1 MSAYLKSQL
10 IQPLTANGEL
20 WAGVGFT
27 SVRQI
32 THCILS
38 AFDLV
43 FFSHLSKYSNPILLF
58 SFLFLL
64 KHTEQTT
71 DKYDSKQKGGSLS
84 GSIGTGLNTTA
95 SVNVNKTEMH
105 SDYQSVDKQTGI
117 NAGKGGFDITVGNHT
132 QLDGAV
138 IGSTAEA
145 DKNKL
150 DTGTL
155 GFGDIKNK
163 AEYKVD
169 SQSGGFSTGG
179 SPFEDQLAGNAAGS
193 LLTNVNNKG
202 KDSNTTHAAVSEGEI
217 VIRDKDNQKQDVN
230 ALSRDT
236 DNAHEKLNTI
246 FDKEKEQKRIEKT
259 QLVGELG
266 KQITDIAV
274 TEKRIDAT
282 KEEAK
287 NFDKTPVTADERKK
301 AIDSIKDPNLKGDE
315 AAIREAVLNDRIEKA
330 VQASEWG
337 VGGDNR
343 RIVESGTA
351 LIQGLV
357 NGDVNKAVANASAP
371 YIANQIAQHIPAENK
386 EGRIAAHGIANVALA
401 LAKGENAGAQ
411 SLGAMTAEAVGML
424 SQELYKKKPSEL
436 TEDEKSTVSAFA
448 SLAAGIAGGLVGGD
462 TSSAANAAEAGKTT
476 VENNYLS
483 DSEHRQKTSLELKE
497 KQGKITEVEQQK
509 LAELRIKDT
518 ETTQRLLDT
527 CAGGVSPECTAA
539 RKDAFEAIDTYVSLT
554 YQNPK
559 TAQAGYQEIER
570 LLNSTSPEAQQ
581 ACNLLESYTE
591 AFKNFGYTDEEAR
604 TRAGMY
610 VGSIYLLGGMSA
622 VANSGALVKQFGK
635 DVAKP
640 NVKPGVSQPKNDTS
654 GNTLPKEQVHTE
666 WKNSITQSRVNV
678 RNGDGSTGSGLE
690 YAWKKH
696 GGEWG
701 ANKSHFT
708 ITKDELKVVLQSDNV
723 VKTPVQYSPSTGNYI
738 RTVDMGK
745 NIGVDAMNN
754 STPTSIMT
762 VITDKKGNLVNTF
775 PGKTV
780 VR

>member
-1 MSAYLKSQL
+1 MTSSSLVTIQIFQAYLV
-10 IQPLTANGEL
+10 I
-20 WAGVGFT
+20 F
-27 SVRQI
+27 
-32 THCILS
+32 LS
-38 AFDLV
+38 
-43 FFSHLSKYSNPILLF
+43 
-58 SFLFLL
+58 FLL
-64 KHTEQTT
+64 KYTEQTT

-274 TEKRIDAT
+274 TDATIKAT
-282 KEEAK
+282 KEANESKNITTQQEREA
-287 NFDKTPVTADERKK
+287 AKK
-301 AIDSIKDPNLKGDE
+301 ALEVQGKVVSDE
-315 AAIREAVLNDRIEKA
+315 AIDNYIHEQVI
-330 VQASEWG
+330 QAKVNESGWG
-337 VGGDNR
+337 VGGDKR

-424 SQELYKKKPSEL
+424 SKELYGKDASQL
-436 TEDEKSTVSAFA
+436 SEDEKATVSAFA

-483 DSEHRQKTSLELKE
+483 FDEKQREKTLENKLKQGTISDAEQSELNALKE
-497 KQGKITEVEQQK
+497 KSDERNES
-509 LAELRIKDT
+509 LM
-518 ETTQRLLDT
+518 
-527 CAGGVSPECTAA
+527 AA
-539 RKDAFEAIDTYVSLT
+539 C
-554 YQNPK
+554 Q
-559 TAQAGYQEIER
+559 
-570 LLNSTSPEAQQ
+570 
-581 ACNLLESYTE
+581 
-591 AFKNFGYTDEEAR
+591 
-604 TRAGMY
+604 
-610 VGSIYLLGGMSA
+610 GGMSEA
-622 VANSGALVKQFGK
+622 CINDKKQAMSAEKTYQLEGEYQAFYDALKDHPDEKRQFDALV
-635 DVAKP
+635 DEYSRE
-640 NVKPGVSQPKNDTS
+640 VSALMYK
-654 GNTLPKEQVHTE
+654 GYTLEQ
-666 WKNSITQSRVNV
+666 
-678 RNGDGSTGSGLE
+678 
-690 YAWKKH
+690 AM
-696 GGEWG
+696 
-701 ANKSHFT
+701 NK
-708 ITKDELKVVLQSDNV
+708 IQSDNRMAAIYQKSMDEMPGWAKFGMALQDTVAMVYGAKAANNTLIPWEKGYYNKPQQGGTLNVGAGKKPIENAYNISHPDYPRGLGVHAGNANDLSNIATGSQKVIVMENPYGFKPFNNEVLRVLDKDGTMV
-723 VKTPVQYSPSTGNYI
+723 VTGSWNNPA
-738 RTVDMGK
+738 MK
-745 NIGVDAMNN
+745 NIEKEAKKNGFKLVEVKVISSEGFKNSNGKPINN
-754 STPTSIMT
+754 PT
-762 VITDKKGNLVNTF
+762 VKEYKF
-775 PGKTV
+775 E
-780 VR
+780 RE

>member
-1 MSAYLKSQL
+1 MIS
-10 IQPLTANGEL
+10 
-20 WAGVGFT
+20 
-27 SVRQI
+27 
-32 THCILS
+32 
-38 AFDLV
+38 
-43 FFSHLSKYSNPILLF
+43 
-58 SFLFLL
+58 
-64 KHTEQTT
+64 
-71 DKYDSKQKGGSLS
+71 
-84 GSIGTGLNTTA
+84 
-95 SVNVNKTEMH
+95 
-105 SDYQSVDKQTGI
+105 
-117 NAGKGGFDITVGNHT
+117 
-132 QLDGAV
+132 
-138 IGSTAEA
+138 STADAE
-145 DKNKL
+145 KNKL

-179 SPFEDQLAGNAAGS
+179 SPFADQLAGNAAGS

-202 KDSNTTHAAVSEGEI
+202 KDSNTTHSAVSEGEI
-217 VIRDKDNQKQDVN
+217 RIRDKDNQKQDIN
-230 ALSRDT
+230 ELSRDT

-274 TEKRIDAT
+274 TNETIKAT
-282 KEEAK
+282 KDVDREHPELSGK
-287 NFDKTPVTADERKK
+287 ERED
-301 AIDSIKDPNLKGDE
+301 AI
-315 AAIREAVLNDRIEKA
+315 
-330 VQASEWG
+330 QAQVNKSEWG

-351 LIQGLV
+351 LIQGLIS
-357 NGDVNKAVANASAP
+357 GDVNKAVANASAP
-371 YIANQIAQHIPAENK
+371 YIANEIAKNIPEKNK
-386 EGRIAAHGIANVALA
+386 EGRIIAHGIANVALA

-424 SQELYKKKPSEL
+424 SEKLYNKPASQL
-436 TEDEKSTVSAFA
+436 TEDEKATVSAFA

-462 TSSAANAAEAGKTT
+462 TSSAGNAAQAGKTT

-497 KQGKITEVEQQK
+497 QQGKITEVEQQK

-518 ETTQRLLDT
+518 ETTQKLLDT

-539 RKDAFEAIDTYVSLT
+539 RKDAFETIDTYVSLT

-581 ACNLLESYTE
+581 AYNLLESYTE

-622 VANSGALVKQFGK
+622 VVNSGALVKQFGK

-640 NVKPGVSQPKNDTS
+640 NVKPEVTPPKNSETYFRVEGGGSGTKTS
-654 GNTLPKEQVHTE
+654 QNRINVNADGSVTINSGCSGQLCVSTNGPNHASYYLTNKRPDGSVVVFEVDAILHKQIMDAAIPQRPIPGIPRDPNAPKIVDPGKGDPSMSLELPKVWDKLIEQ
-666 WKNSITQSRVNV
+666 NSSKAKV
-678 RNGDGSTGSGLE
+678 L
-690 YAWKKH
+690 
-696 GGEWG
+696 
-701 ANKSHFT
+701 
-708 ITKDELKVVLQSDNV
+708 TKEEFLNEF
-723 VKTPVQYSPSTGNYI
+723 
-738 RTVDMGK
+738 GK
-745 NIGVDAMNN
+745 
-754 STPTSIMT
+754 
-762 VITDKKGNLVNTF
+762 
-775 PGKTV
+775 
-780 VR
+780 

>member
-1 MSAYLKSQL
+1 M
-10 IQPLTANGEL
+10 
-20 WAGVGFT
+20 
-27 SVRQI
+27 
-32 THCILS
+32 
-38 AFDLV
+38 
-43 FFSHLSKYSNPILLF
+43 
-58 SFLFLL
+58 
-64 KHTEQTT
+64 
-71 DKYDSKQKGGSLS
+71 
-84 GSIGTGLNTTA
+84 NTTA

-117 NAGKGGFDITVGNHT
+117 HAGKGGFDITVGNHT

-202 KDSNTTHAAVSEGEI
+202 KESNTTHAAVSGGEI

-230 ALSRDT
+230 ELSRDVE
-236 DNAHEKLNTI
+236 NAHEKLNTI

-274 TEKRIDAT
+274 TDATIKAT
-282 KEEAK
+282 KEANESK
-287 NFDKTPVTADERKK
+287 NIPTQQERDAAKK
-301 AIDSIKDPNLKGDE
+301 ALEVQGKVVSDE
-315 AAIREAVLNDRIEKA
+315 AIDNYIHEQVI
-330 VQASEWG
+330 QAKVNESGWG
-337 VGGDNR
+337 VGGDKR

-371 YIANQIAQHIPAENK
+371 YIANQIAQHIPSENK

-424 SQELYKKKPSEL
+424 SQELYKKDVSQL

-462 TSSAANAAEAGKTT
+462 TSSAANAGEAGKTT

-483 DSEHRQKTSLELKE
+483 FDEKQREKTLENKLKQGNITPAEQSELNALKE
-497 KQGKITEVEQQK
+497 KSDERNESLIT
-509 LAELRIKDT
+509 
-518 ETTQRLLDT
+518 
-527 CAGGVSPECTAA
+527 
-539 RKDAFEAIDTYVSLT
+539 
-554 YQNPK
+554 
-559 TAQAGYQEIER
+559 
-570 LLNSTSPEAQQ
+570 
-581 ACNLLESYTE
+581 ACQ
-591 AFKNFGYTDEEAR
+591 
-604 TRAGMY
+604 
-610 VGSIYLLGGMSA
+610 GGMSEACISDKKQAMSAEKTYQLEGEYQAFYDALKDHPDEKRQFDALVDEYSREVSALMYKGYTLEQAMDKIQTDSRMAATYQKAMDEMPGWAKGWMEIEKA
-622 VANSGALVKQFGK
+622 VAMVYGAK
-635 DVAKP
+635 AA
-640 NVKPGVSQPKNDTS
+640 N
-654 GNTLPKEQVHTE
+654 NTLIPWEKGYYNKPQQGGTLNVGAGKKPIENAYNISHPDYPRGLGVHAGNANDLSNVATGSQKVIVMENPYGFKSFNNEVLRVLDKNGTMVITGSWNNPAIKNIEKEAKKNGFKLVE
-666 WKNSITQSRVNV
+666 VKVISREGFKNS
-678 RNGDGSTGSGLE
+678 NGKPINNPTVKE
-690 YAWKKH
+690 YKF
-696 GGEWG
+696 ER
-701 ANKSHFT
+701 
-708 ITKDELKVVLQSDNV
+708 E
-723 VKTPVQYSPSTGNYI
+723 
-738 RTVDMGK
+738 
-745 NIGVDAMNN
+745 
-754 STPTSIMT
+754 
-762 VITDKKGNLVNTF
+762 
-775 PGKTV
+775 
-780 VR
+780 

>member
-1 MSAYLKSQL
+1 M
-10 IQPLTANGEL
+10 
-20 WAGVGFT
+20 
-27 SVRQI
+27 
-32 THCILS
+32 
-38 AFDLV
+38 
-43 FFSHLSKYSNPILLF
+43 
-58 SFLFLL
+58 
-64 KHTEQTT
+64 
-71 DKYDSKQKGGSLS
+71 S

-274 TEKRIDAT
+274 TDATIKAT
-282 KEEAK
+282 KEANESKNITTQQEREA
-287 NFDKTPVTADERKK
+287 AKK
-301 AIDSIKDPNLKGDE
+301 ALEVQGKVVSDE
-315 AAIREAVLNDRIEKA
+315 AIDNYIHEQVI
-330 VQASEWG
+330 QAKVNESGWG
-337 VGGDNR
+337 VGGDKR

-424 SQELYKKKPSEL
+424 SKELYGKDASQL
-436 TEDEKSTVSAFA
+436 SEDEKATVSAFA

-483 DSEHRQKTSLELKE
+483 FDEKQREKTLENKLKQGTISDAEQSELNALKE
-497 KQGKITEVEQQK
+497 KSDERNES
-509 LAELRIKDT
+509 LM
-518 ETTQRLLDT
+518 
-527 CAGGVSPECTAA
+527 AA
-539 RKDAFEAIDTYVSLT
+539 C
-554 YQNPK
+554 Q
-559 TAQAGYQEIER
+559 
-570 LLNSTSPEAQQ
+570 
-581 ACNLLESYTE
+581 
-591 AFKNFGYTDEEAR
+591 
-604 TRAGMY
+604 
-610 VGSIYLLGGMSA
+610 GGMSEA
-622 VANSGALVKQFGK
+622 CINDKKQAMSAEKTYQLEGEYQAFYDALKDHPDEKRQFDALV
-635 DVAKP
+635 DEYSRE
-640 NVKPGVSQPKNDTS
+640 VSALMYK
-654 GNTLPKEQVHTE
+654 GYTLEQ
-666 WKNSITQSRVNV
+666 
-678 RNGDGSTGSGLE
+678 
-690 YAWKKH
+690 AM
-696 GGEWG
+696 
-701 ANKSHFT
+701 NK
-708 ITKDELKVVLQSDNV
+708 IQSDNRMAAIYQKSMDEMPGWAKFGMALQDTVAMVYGAKAANNTLIPWEKGYYNKPQQGGTLNVGAGKKPIENAYNISHPDYPRGLGVHAGNANDLSNIATGSQKVIVMENPYGFKPFNNEVLRVLDKDGTMV
-723 VKTPVQYSPSTGNYI
+723 VTGSWNNPA
-738 RTVDMGK
+738 MK
-745 NIGVDAMNN
+745 NIEKEAKKNGFKLVEVKVISSEGFKNSNGKPINN
-754 STPTSIMT
+754 PT
-762 VITDKKGNLVNTF
+762 VKEYKF
-775 PGKTV
+775 E
-780 VR
+780 RE